1 MEFPLVMVILSWM
14 MNKEI
19 LKGMRKKE
27 MRKKRKQKKRK
38 QKKRNQE
45 KRKKIMK
52 KLK

>member
-27 MRKKRKQKKRK
+27 MRKKRKRKKRNQKKRK
-38 QKKRNQE
+38 QKKRKQ
-45 KRKKIMK
+45 
-52 KLK
+52 